1 MGLFF
6 TSDLHIGHSMLA
18 ELRGF
23 DSVAEHDAVVLAN
36 LRKIGK
42 GHDIF
47 ILGDIVFGPDKV
59 GGIARILESLAGN
72 KVHLILGNHDRGHP
86 CNPNGYRHLGLY
98 EGFTSVQTAAQVRGM
113 MLSHFPYN
121 GDHTREQRFDQW
133 RLRDC
138 GLTLLH
144 GHTHSCEK
152 VSYSPSTT
160 TLLHGHAHSCEKVS
174 YRPSTTVQVNVALE
188 AWDMRPA
195 SLGDVQALL
204 ASTEKDGNRRIPD
217 RSHGRLGVIL

>member
-86 CNPNGYRHLGLY
+86 CNPNGYKHLGLY

-160 TLLHGHAHSCEKVS
+160 
-174 YRPSTTVQVNVALE
+174 VQVNVALE

>member
-23 DSVAEHDAVVLAN
+23 DSVAKHDAVVLAN

-160 TLLHGHAHSCEKVS
+160 
-174 YRPSTTVQVNVALE
+174 VQVNVALE

>member
-160 TLLHGHAHSCEKVS
+160 
-174 YRPSTTVQVNVALE
+174 VQVNVALE

>member
-18 ELRGF
+18 GLRGF
-23 DSVAEHDAVVLAN
+23 DSVAKHDAVVLAN

-160 TLLHGHAHSCEKVS
+160 
-174 YRPSTTVQVNVALE
+174 VQVNVALE

>member
-23 DSVAEHDAVVLAN
+23 DSVAKHDAVVLAN

-86 CNPNGYRHLGLY
+86 CNPNGYKHLGLY

-160 TLLHGHAHSCEKVS
+160 
-174 YRPSTTVQVNVALE
+174 VQVNVALE